1 MKENIKQIA
10 EKENIAIDDEV
21 LDLIVSRSGGHARN
35 AQMLL
40 DRYKL
45 LGEVFKSSV
54 KTSKDDFAKLILIA
68 IQTRILKSKE
78 GTQKQV
84 EEFKNNYASIIYR
97 LQCNSLS
104 SLKNDYEET
113 ILDILKVAVGVKES
127 NIPEINSIAKYIS
140 QSRTMYIEYYK
151 ILTLDSVINSFKSD
165 KQFQAA
171 MWVLYISL

>member
-1 MKENIKQIA
+1 MYNRCTKLLPTIRSRSLELTFNLIPEIYLKENIKQIA

-78 GTQKQV
+78 GTQKQ
-84 EEFKNNYASIIYR
+84 EK
-97 LQCNSLS
+97 SLR
-104 SLKNDYEET
+104 T
-113 ILDILKVAVGVKES
+113 IM
-127 NIPEINSIAKYIS
+127 
-140 QSRTMYIEYYK
+140 Q
-151 ILTLDSVINSFKSD
+151 
-165 KQFQAA
+165 
-171 MWVLYISL
+171 VLYTGYNVIHYHH